1 MMCQTPAPM
10 PLLLEATFIP
20 FRDVIISDGI
30 VMPYTIVIGKNMAKQ
45 FKDIY
50 MDAKKNGRII
60 RSKAAMENSAIEE
73 KKVENDKWKKF
84 GKLTD
89 KCYSNMIGA
98 EKDGSCWKQA
108 FELLKEIILEE
119 RQENPNYAAQLKM
132 IDDITDYVY
141 DIQGWLEDCID
152 EIDMR
157 EEYEELLKMC
167 DDLLE
172 LFDWPGYTGSEIK
185 FRKSSSLGELGRR
198 DEAAKYC
205 AEWIK
210 KEPENIAAATAG
222 VYAFTDTKEFNEAE
236 KLVDRFIPDKS
247 ECTDEND
254 IMFTAASKLYGAM
267 GRRKE
272 KRQIDKAIE
281 KYEEYLE
288 EYFLDF
294 DMEDDEF
301 SFD

>member
-1 MMCQTPAPM
+1 
-10 PLLLEATFIP
+10 
-20 FRDVIISDGI
+20 
-30 VMPYTIVIGKNMAKQ
+30 
-45 FKDIY
+45 
-50 MDAKKNGRII
+50 
-60 RSKAAMENSAIEE
+60 
-73 KKVENDKWKKF
+73 
-84 GKLTD
+84 
-89 KCYSNMIGA
+89 MIGA

-267 GRRKE
+267 GRRKK